1 MAGRDELSTQTIMN
15 ATAYAPTKNELS
27 LSNAERKARLE
38 SELRQLVG
46 RGWLDVR
53 QAQQILAEDWTITNV
68 SSSGHNESRSWSEI
82 PSRRRDGS
90 GGRPHS
96 TAATG

>member
-1 MAGRDELSTQTIMN
+1 MN

-46 RGWLDVR
+46 GWLDVR
-53 QAQQILAEDWTITNV
+53 QAQQILAEDWTMAYERFIV
-68 SSSGHNESRSWSEI
+68 R
-82 PSRRRDGS
+82 
-90 GGRPHS
+90 
-96 TAATG
+96 A